1 MSLKDAFSES
11 FGFSEPSSSSVDVGS
26 TVALSID
33 VDLAYVPNA
42 VPLLGI
48 EPMSPD
54 DDGLGGVAAPRNG
67 DDFVAKA
74 ENPDEKGFRGGE
86 DGGCGAEG

>member
-1 MSLKDAFSES
+1 MA
-11 FGFSEPSSSSVDVGS
+11 PS
-26 TVALSID
+26 IE

-48 EPMSPD
+48 ESMSPD
-54 DDGLGGVAAPRNG
+54 DDGLGGVAVPRNG

-74 ENPDEKGFRGGE
+74 ENKDEKAYRGGE